1 MPIEPASHG
10 LWDLTAPP
18 APPTAPLAQELRC
31 DVAVAGAGYTGLS
44 AALHLAEAGARVV
57 VLEAS
62 EVGFGGAG
70 RNVGLVNAGL
80 WVMPDEIVSTLGP
93 ERGEAL
99 LVLLGGAPERVF
111 DLVARHAIPCEAQ
124 PVGTL
129 HCAVGTAGAAEIA
142 ERAAQW
148 QARGAPVRL
157 LDADAARTAVG
168 GGDFS
173 GALLDLRAGTIQP
186 LAYARGLAR
195 AALAAGAAIHTS
207 SPVMEAVEG
216 PAGWSLATPGGR
228 VAADRLVVAT
238 DAYSTGP
245 FAPLEAEQVR
255 LPYFNCATVPL
266 PPDLRAGVLPGRHGA
281 WDTRQILTSFRLDD
295 AGRLIFGS
303 IGALAGAEA
312 AIHRAYSRRALR
324 QLYPALGD
332 IPFEAAWHGTIGMT
346 PDALPRFRQWG
357 RGGFAISGYNGRG
370 IGPGTVFGALLAELA
385 LGRARPQ
392 DVPLPE
398 RTIVPA
404 RWRPAREAFYR
415 LGSSLAHLAARR
427 L

>member
-18 APPTAPLAQELRC
+18 APPTAPLAAPMGC
-31 DVAVAGAGYTGLS
+31 DVAVVGAGYTGLS
-44 AALHLAEAGARVV
+44 AALHLATAGAKVA

-62 EVGFGGAG
+62 DIGFGGAG

-80 WVMPDEIVSTLGP
+80 WVMPDTLVAILGA

-99 LVLLGGAPERVF
+99 LALLGQAPARVF
-111 DLVARHAIPCEAQ
+111 ELVARHAIACEAE

-129 HCAVGTAGAAEIA
+129 HCAVGAAGAAEIA
-142 ERAAQW
+142 ARAAQW

-157 LDADAARTAVG
+157 LDVDAARAAVG
-168 GGDFS
+168 GGAFS

-186 LAYARGLAR
+186 LAYARGLAG
-195 AALAAGAAIHTS
+195 AALAAGAAIFTH
-207 SPVMEAVEG
+207 SPVIAASEG
-216 PAGWSLATPGGR
+216 PAGWTLETPGGAVR
-228 VAADRLVVAT
+228 AGRLVVAS

-245 FAPLEAEQVR
+245 FASLQVEQVR
-255 LPYFNCATVPL
+255 LPYFNCATAPL
-266 PPDLRAGVLPGRHGA
+266 PPDLAARVLPGRHGA
-281 WDTRQILTSFRLDD
+281 WDTRPILTSFRRDA

-303 IGALAGAEA
+303 IGALEGAGA
-312 AIHRAYSRRALR
+312 AIHRAYARRALR
-324 QLYPALGD
+324 RLYPWLGD
-332 IPFEAAWHGTIGMT
+332 VPFEAAWHGTIGMT
-346 PDALPRFRQWG
+346 PDALPRFRRFG
-357 RGGFAISGYNGRG
+357 RSGFAVSGYNGRG
-370 IGPGTVFGALLAELA
+370 IGPGTVFGALLADLA

-398 RTIVPA
+398 REIIPA
-404 RWRPAREAFYR
+404 RWRPAREAVYR
-415 LGSSLAHLAARR
+415 LGSSLAHLAAAR